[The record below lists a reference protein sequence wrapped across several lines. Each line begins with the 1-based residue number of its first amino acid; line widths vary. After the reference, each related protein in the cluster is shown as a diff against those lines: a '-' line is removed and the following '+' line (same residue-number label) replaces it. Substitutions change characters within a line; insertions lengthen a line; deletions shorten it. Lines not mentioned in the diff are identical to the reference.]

1 MRHALGRQA
10 ERGEP
15 LLGEHRRRLLVGPR
29 RGRRV
34 VHGVVVPGNQ
44 PCEVPVEGGE
54 VTPFVQLVE
63 GREDLCQVDGVVVR
77 AVVLEPAVEQVGD
90 LGSDPLRQRGRAQCG
105 DIGVPPAPQGL
116 HLCDSARMSADS
128 LESVRRAGVETTGI
142 EIIDEADRTARP
154 ADLFWPWFAANV
166 SVFGISYGSFVLGFG
181 ISFVQALVVSLVGI
195 VVSFLLCGL
204 VAVAGKRGSAPTM
217 VISRAAF
224 GVQGQK
230 LPGVV
235 SWVVSIGWETFLAI
249 MATLATATVMREL
262 GWGGGTPTKVVAML
276 VVAALIVTA
285 SVAGYHLIMRLQ
297 SVLTW
302 LTGIATLLY
311 LALTVRHIDWSA
323 LTALEGGS
331 TQQVLGALIMV
342 MTGFGLGWI
351 NIAAD
356 WSRYQS
362 RQAPSGAIVAWNTLG
377 GALAPALLVAY
388 GIGLAGSDE
397 ALSAGIAADPVGTLA
412 TILPTWYLVI
422 FGVAAVL
429 ALVSGAVLGIY
440 SSGLTLLSLGVR
452 IPRPAAAGLDGLL
465 LTLGTIYVVFFAENF
480 LGPFQSF
487 LITLGVPLAAWAGI
501 FLSDLALRRRDY
513 DEEALFDARGRYGSI
528 DWTSVGTMVLTSVIG
543 WGLVTNAMPD
553 STWNNWQGYL
563 LKAFMGTEL
572 VEDPAGN
579 YWAGDWSYANL
590 GVIVALVLAFVIT
603 WVARRGTVRR
613 QEEQA

>member
-1 MRHALGRQA
+1 
-10 ERGEP
+10 
-15 LLGEHRRRLLVGPR
+15 
-29 RGRRV
+29 
-34 VHGVVVPGNQ
+34 
-44 PCEVPVEGGE
+44 
-54 VTPFVQLVE
+54 
-63 GREDLCQVDGVVVR
+63 
-77 AVVLEPAVEQVGD
+77 
-90 LGSDPLRQRGRAQCG
+90 
-105 DIGVPPAPQGL
+105 
-116 HLCDSARMSADS
+116 
-128 LESVRRAGVETTGI
+128 
-142 EIIDEADRTARP
+142 
-154 ADLFWPWFAANV
+154 
-166 SVFGISYGSFVLGFG
+166 
-181 ISFVQALVVSLVGI
+181 
-195 VVSFLLCGL
+195 
-204 VAVAGKRGSAPTM
+204 
-217 VISRAAF
+217 
-224 GVQGQK
+224 
-230 LPGVV
+230 
-235 SWVVSIGWETFLAI
+235 
-249 MATLATATVMREL
+249 
-262 GWGGGTPTKVVAML
+262 ML

-452 IPRPAAAGLDGLL
+452 IPRPVSY
-465 LTLGTIYVVFFAENF
+465 TH
-480 LGPFQSF
+480 
-487 LITLGVPLAAWAGI
+487 
-501 FLSDLALRRRDY
+501 LRAH
-513 DEEALFDARGRYGSI
+513 E
-528 DWTSVGTMVLTSVIG
+528 T
-543 WGLVTNAMPD
+543 
-553 STWNNWQGYL
+553 
-563 LKAFMGTEL
+563 
-572 VEDPAGN
+572 
-579 YWAGDWSYANL
+579 
-590 GVIVALVLAFVIT
+590 
-603 WVARRGTVRR
+603 VARI
-613 QEEQA
+613 

>member
-1 MRHALGRQA
+1 
-10 ERGEP
+10 
-15 LLGEHRRRLLVGPR
+15 
-29 RGRRV
+29 
-34 VHGVVVPGNQ
+34 
-44 PCEVPVEGGE
+44 
-54 VTPFVQLVE
+54 
-63 GREDLCQVDGVVVR
+63 
-77 AVVLEPAVEQVGD
+77 
-90 LGSDPLRQRGRAQCG
+90 
-105 DIGVPPAPQGL
+105 
-116 HLCDSARMSADS
+116 MSAPSPSGDT

-142 EIIDEADRTARP
+142 EIIDEADRTAKP
-154 ADLFWPWFAANV
+154 SDLFWPWFAANV
-166 SVFGISYGSFVLGFG
+166 SVFGISYGSFVLDFG
-181 ISFVQALVVSLVGI
+181 ISFWQAILVSILGI
-195 VVSFLLCGL
+195 VISFLLCGL

-235 SWVVSIGWETFLAI
+235 SWIVSIGWETFLAI

-262 GWGGGTPTKVVAML
+262 GWGGGTPTKIIAML
-276 VVAALIVTA
+276 VVAGLIVVA

-297 SVLTW
+297 SWLTW
-302 LTGIATLLY
+302 VTGLATVVYVL
-311 LALTVRHIDWSA
+311 LTVSHIEWSA
-323 LTALEGGS
+323 LTAVEGGS
-331 TQQVLGALIMV
+331 PQQVLGALIMV

-362 RQAPSGAIVAWNTLG
+362 REASSGAIVAWNTFG

-388 GIGLAGSDE
+388 GIGLAGSD
-397 ALSAGIAADPVGTLA
+397 ADLRAGIVADPVGTLA
-412 TILPTWYLVI
+412 TILPTWYLVV

-452 IPRPAAAGLDGLL
+452 IPRPAAAGIDGLL

-513 DEEALFDARGRYGSI
+513 DEVALFDSRGRYGSV
-528 DWTSVGTMVLTSVIG
+528 DWISVATMVLTSAIG

-572 VEDPAGN
+572 VEDPAGS

-590 GVIVALVLAFVIT
+590 GVVMALVLAFVIT
-603 WVARRGTVRR
+603 WVARRGVVRR
-613 QEEQA
+613 QEERL

>member
-1 MRHALGRQA
+1 
-10 ERGEP
+10 
-15 LLGEHRRRLLVGPR
+15 
-29 RGRRV
+29 
-34 VHGVVVPGNQ
+34 
-44 PCEVPVEGGE
+44 
-54 VTPFVQLVE
+54 
-63 GREDLCQVDGVVVR
+63 
-77 AVVLEPAVEQVGD
+77 
-90 LGSDPLRQRGRAQCG
+90 
-105 DIGVPPAPQGL
+105 
-116 HLCDSARMSADS
+116 MSADS
-128 LESVRRAGVETTGI
+128 PAGDTLDAVRRAGVETTGI
-142 EIIDEADRTARP
+142 EIIEEADRTARP

-166 SVFGISYGSFVLGFG
+166 SVFGISYGSFVLDFG
-181 ISFVQALVVSLVGI
+181 ISLWQALIVSVLGVI
-195 VVSFLLCGL
+195 ISFLLCGL

-224 GVQGQK
+224 GVRGQK

-235 SWVVSIGWETFLAI
+235 SWIVSIGWETFLAI

-262 GWGGGTPTKVVAML
+262 GWGGGTPTKIIAML
-276 VVAALIVTA
+276 VVAGLIVTA

-302 LTGIATLLY
+302 LTGLATIVYVL
-311 LALTVRHIDWSA
+311 LTVRHIDVSTLTSLESGSA
-323 LTALEGGS
+323 
-331 TQQVLGALIMV
+331 QQVLGALIMV

-356 WSRYQS
+356 WSRYQKREAS
-362 RQAPSGAIVAWNTLG
+362 SGAIVAWNTIG
-377 GALAPALLVAY
+377 GALAPVLLVAY

-397 ALSAGIAADPVGTLA
+397 DLRAGIAGDPVGTLA

-440 SSGLTLLSLGVR
+440 SSGLTLISLGVR
-452 IPRPAAAGLDGLL
+452 IPRPAAAGLDGIL
-465 LTLGTIYVVFFAENF
+465 LTLGAVWVVFFAQDF

-513 DEEALFDARGRYGSI
+513 DEEALFDPRGRYGSI
-528 DWTSVGTMVLTSVIG
+528 DWISVGTMVVVSVIG

-572 VEDPAGN
+572 VEDPGGS

-590 GVIVALVLAFVIT
+590 GVLAALVLAFVIT
-603 WVARRGTVRR
+603 HVARRSVVRR
-613 QEEQA
+613 QEADLHD

>member
-1 MRHALGRQA
+1 MS
-10 ERGEP
+10 P
-15 LLGEHRRRLLVGPR
+15 DSPS
-29 RGRRV
+29 
-34 VHGVVVPGNQ
+34 
-44 PCEVPVEGGE
+44 
-54 VTPFVQLVE
+54 
-63 GREDLCQVDGVVVR
+63 
-77 AVVLEPAVEQVGD
+77 GD
-90 LGSDPLRQRGRAQCG
+90 TLDA
-105 DIGVPPAPQGL
+105 
-116 HLCDSARMSADS
+116 
-128 LESVRRAGVETTGI
+128 VRRAGVETTGI
-142 EIIDEADRTARP
+142 EIIDEADRTAKPR
-154 ADLFWPWFAANV
+154 DLFWPWFAANV
-166 SVFGISYGSFVLGFG
+166 SVFGISYGSFVLDFG
-181 ISFVQALVVSLVGI
+181 ISLWQALLVSLVGI
-195 VVSFLLCGL
+195 VISFLLCGL

-235 SWVVSIGWETFLAI
+235 SWIVSIGWETFLAI

-262 GWGGGTPTKVVAML
+262 GFGGGTPTKVVAMI
-276 VVAALIVTA
+276 VVAGLIVTA
-285 SVAGYHLIMRLQ
+285 SVAGYHVIMRLQ

-302 LTGIATLLY
+302 LTGLATIVY
-311 LALTVRHIDWSA
+311 LALTIDTIDLAS

-331 TQQVLGALIMV
+331 PQQVLGALIMV

-362 RQAPSGAIVAWNTLG
+362 REAPSGAIVAWNTIG
-377 GALAPALLVAY
+377 GALAPTLLVAY
-388 GIGLAGSDE
+388 GIGLAGSDP
-397 ALSAGIAADPVGTLA
+397 ALREGIVVDPVGTLA

-440 SSGLTLLSLGVR
+440 SSGLTLISLGVH

-465 LTLGTIYVVFFAENF
+465 LTLGTIWVVFFAENF

-501 FLSDLALRRRDY
+501 FLSDLALRREDY
-513 DEEALFDARGRYGSI
+513 DEEALFDARGRYGSV
-528 DWTSVGTMVLTSVIG
+528 DWISVATMVGASVVG

-579 YWAGDWSYANL
+579 YWLGDWSYANL
-590 GVIVALVLAFVIT
+590 GVLVALALAFGVT
-603 WVARRGTVRR
+603 WLGRRGLVRR
-613 QEEQA
+613 QEAGTRG